1 MMKSN
6 GHLSVA
12 LAGLKELMDK
22 KQLSEWH
29 RKNLK
34 SKCSVVYTY
43 RIITGVVP
51 PSLQMIMLLRNVIA
65 PALWFYTTEEKL
77 PDISFNRSKNFKW
90 TNSRNFK
97 RLKSI
102 SEIRRWCAE
111 NGIPYI
117 TIWTLLNGKRQ
128 LTFNRIAAW
137 KHLLPPED
145 WFR

>member
-65 PALWFYTTEEKL
+65 PALWFYTTDEKL
-77 PDISFNRSKNFKW
+77 PDISLVDFVPN
-90 TNSRNFK
+90 
-97 RLKSI
+97 
-102 SEIRRWCAE
+102 
-111 NGIPYI
+111 I
-117 TIWTLLNGKRQ
+117 T
-128 LTFNRIAAW
+128 F
-137 KHLLPPED
+137 
-145 WFR
+145 